1 MGCFGKSLAGPG
13 YVILNTIRVLNVISL
28 LAVIAACSVMLV
40 KTFVVSKFFFFDA
53 CGHVVK
59 AIIAGFLI
67 FTEIPLFRSY
77 LARNWP
83 LFSRDSGFVM
93 LGVTMILLGNAI
105 LGNLNKEATSQ
116 ESLGLAFWRIV
127 IASGIVVI
135 VMGFVN
141 ILSSYVF
148 RDTKIGLNARQVRS
162 HGAVAEQKVVSGD
175 STRKSFRKSFHLG
188 RKDNLPSYYS
198 NSVYSR
204 SNSTRSEKAGSPL
217 RGLQISNPTYNNSE
231 QFSKYSGSP
240 EVATPNLAH
249 HPAMYSNRV

>member
-1 MGCFGKSLAGPG
+1 
-13 YVILNTIRVLNVISL
+13 
-28 LAVIAACSVMLV
+28 
-40 KTFVVSKFFFFDA
+40 
-53 CGHVVK
+53 
-59 AIIAGFLI
+59 
-67 FTEIPLFRSY
+67 
-77 LARNWP
+77 
-83 LFSRDSGFVM
+83 M

-135 VMGFVN
+135 VMGLVN
-141 ILSSYVF
+141 IFSVSPHICVVKLQAHFMLQSYIF

-162 HGAVAEQKVVSGD
+162 HGAVAEQKVVNVESAK
-175 STRKSFRKSFHLG
+175 SNRKSFRKSFHLG

-204 SNSTRSEKAGSPL
+204 SNSTKSEKAGSPL
-217 RGLQISNPTYNNSE
+217 RGLQISNPTYTNSE
-231 QFSKYSGSP
+231 QFSKYSNSP
-240 EVATPNLAH
+240 EVAEPNLAH